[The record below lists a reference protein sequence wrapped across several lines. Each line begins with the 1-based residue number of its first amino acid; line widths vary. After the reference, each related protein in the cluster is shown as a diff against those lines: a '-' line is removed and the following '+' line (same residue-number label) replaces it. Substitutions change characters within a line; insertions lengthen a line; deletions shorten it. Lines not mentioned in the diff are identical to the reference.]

1 MKIENLYEGGTEF
14 MDSIVDM
21 GKYIY
26 VLDKKLGYGLA
37 YILNVRPINVKFNNT
52 RALSFKNND
61 DFKKAL
67 DYMLSY
73 KR

>member
-26 VLDKKLGYGLA
+26 MYL
-37 YILNVRPINVKFNNT
+37 IRN
-52 RALSFKNND
+52 
-61 DFKKAL
+61 
-67 DYMLSY
+67 
-73 KR
+73 